1 MAGFCGS
8 CGFPSA
14 ENSAFCPRCGSRQ
27 ATASPVAPPQP
38 APQVVASGGGSGL
51 KILLVV
57 FLCVGVAGAAAIGG
71 LWYMAHR
78 VKEAVVQKAKENGVD
93 LNSIVPP
100 ATATTNRHKTHKPCD
115 LLSKEEAA
123 SMLGEPVERTEYR
136 ESACSYYGPA
146 GLSAKLAQD
155 QASDTFKRVQQPD
168 SKVGGTE
175 ITNAVDQL
183 ASSIAAASDQT
194 GSGGEMPLLMLVVGD
209 DDGKSQM
216 IALNAS
222 NALFSGF
229 FNAAEPDVKGPKFGA
244 QIKGLGDQA
253 VRLPKLG
260 LNVLQGETLVR
271 IITGPVPGA
280 DAKSID
286 IARFVLKRL

>member
-27 ATASPVAPPQP
+27 ATGSPVAPPQP
-38 APQVVASGGGSGL
+38 APQMVASGGGSGL
-51 KILLVV
+51 KILLVA
-57 FLCVGVAGAAAIGG
+57 FLCIGVAGAAVIGG

-93 LNSIVPP
+93 LNSIVP
-100 ATATTNRHKTHKPCD
+100 AASTTTNRHKTHKPCD

-123 SMLGEPVERTEYR
+123 SMLGEPVEHTEYR
-136 ESACSYYGPA
+136 ESACLYYAPA

-155 QASDTFKRVQQPD
+155 QASDTFKRAQQPD
-168 SKVGGTE
+168 AKVSGNE
-175 ITNAVDQL
+175 MANAVDQL
-183 ASSIAAASDQT
+183 ANSIGAASDQT
-194 GSGGEMPLLMLVVGD
+194 ATGGEMPLLMLVVGD
-209 DDGKSQM
+209 DGKSQM
-216 IALNAS
+216 MAISAS
-222 NALFSGF
+222 NALFSGI

-253 VRLPKLG
+253 IRLPKLG